1 MNKHKFRFSWQ
12 AFEAES
18 AKDWQEKAKKAE
30 DSGFSAFHL
39 ADHYLGPGPALD
51 AASHPVQN
59 IAAVPAIMAA
69 ASATNSIKVGCRVFC
84 TSYRPAG
91 VLAKEAM
98 TIDFL
103 TEGRLELGLGAG
115 WVTSEYE
122 ALGIPFDPPGKRIT
136 RLEETIAVVKAHM
149 KGEDLNFNGDQVKA
163 SGYQGLP
170 ASPSG
175 KVPLMIGGGAP
186 RILGIA
192 GREADIVSI
201 NYNNSSGH
209 LAGSRE
215 TDTAEA
221 TLKKIEWI
229 KEGAGNRFDDIE
241 LEIGAYLTIVTDNQ
255 TETAKSFTDMLG
267 MSVEEVL
274 SFPHALIGSVDY
286 ICEELEKRRELFGI
300 TYISFPDSAAE
311 SAIPIVEKLSGK

>member
-1 MNKHKFRFSWQ
+1 MNEHKFRFSWQ

-136 RLEETIAVVKAHM
+136 RLEETIAIVKAHM

-186 RILGIA
+186 RVLGIA

>member
-229 KEGAGNRFDDIE
+229 KEGAGNRFDDIFWNSYNIIKFCNR
-241 LEIGAYLTIVTDNQ
+241 L
-255 TETAKSFTDMLG
+255 
-267 MSVEEVL
+267 
-274 SFPHALIGSVDY
+274 
-286 ICEELEKRRELFGI
+286 
-300 TYISFPDSAAE
+300 
-311 SAIPIVEKLSGK
+311 